1 MNWKFWKKDVQDGHD
16 GNTQLKG
23 AKLSKPKDL
32 PEPVGRKMVVG
43 MKMDPDVVWSLKYV
57 SRPIEDRRNASEFRI
72 FNPEKATHSGVMVK
86 NWASLDD
93 RSDLILYSGT
103 YDKNSNS
110 VDIQVHEPIFEMAS

>member
-1 MNWKFWKKDVQDGHD
+1 MNWKFWKKDGPD

-23 AKLSKPKDL
+23 TKLSKPKDL

-72 FNPEKATHSGVMVK
+72 FNPEKVIHSGVMVK

-93 RSDLILYSGT
+93 RPGLILYSGI

-110 VDIQVHEPIFEMAS
+110 VDIQVNEPILEMAN